1 MRRHGF
7 LWLGSA
13 ARLGGAG
20 HHDHH
25 PGRDG
30 RRGDT
35 PAGAGQHRELRLL
48 GPVSRSDRGL
58 RPASFYGTMGY
69 SVPVELPS
77 YHGLEPGIALAY
89 NSEGRNG
96 IVGVAG
102 AWPASARSS
111 A

>member
-1 MRRHGF
+1 MKRP
-7 LWLGSA
+7 WS
-13 ARLGGAG
+13 
-20 HHDHH
+20 
-25 PGRDG
+25 
-30 RRGDT
+30 
-35 PAGAGQHRELRLL
+35 LRLADTSAFFMFAL
-48 GPVSRSDRGL
+48 AILMSPRGVRATEKGSEQVS
-58 RPASFYGTMGY
+58 SFYGTMGY
-69 SVPVELPS
+69 SVPVEVPS